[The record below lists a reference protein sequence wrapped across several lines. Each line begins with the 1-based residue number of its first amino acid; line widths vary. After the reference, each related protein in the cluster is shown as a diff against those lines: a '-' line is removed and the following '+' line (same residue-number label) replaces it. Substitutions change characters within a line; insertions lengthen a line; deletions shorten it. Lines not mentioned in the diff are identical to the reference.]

1 MLTIDTI
8 VYGWGAYGWG
18 ENLIFQLPHPIL
30 AAANTEEGYEKAILG
45 ALVSIGAIIFAFSII
60 LGEICTRLGLPSVLA
75 DLTTGVLLG
84 GSVLGLLIFSQSGG
98 EANSLLIKFLELTT
112 GTSAAV
118 TQEAYKFQMEEYIEE
133 SANVGLLALLFT
145 TGLESN
151 LKDLIR
157 VGPQAATV
165 ALTGVVVPLILG
177 TLALI
182 KFFGVAT
189 IPAVFAGAALTA
201 TSIGITAKV
210 LKDIGRL
217 QSDEGQIIIG
227 AAILDDILGIVVL
240 AVVLSLVKTGEVEVV
255 NILYLLASA
264 IAFVLVAVLLNRVFA
279 SLFVGIIER
288 FSNPAAMMLLAVIFL
303 NTFALSASAIG
314 LEAILGAFAAGLVL
328 GETKYQEKL
337 EQLFRPFV
345 YVYTTIFFVTI
356 GAKVDLSVL
365 NPAVPA
371 NREGLIIAASLI
383 VIAIIGKVIAGF
395 ALITKEPVNRLAIGV
410 GMIPRGEVGLV
421 FAGLG
426 ATSGVLSNSLN
437 AAIIIMVI
445 ATTLVAP
452 LLLRVIFSKQTS
464 ESIEVN
470 TIQE

>member
-1 MLTIDTI
+1 MTIDTI
-8 VYGWGAYGWG
+8 IYGWGA
-18 ENLIFQLPHPIL
+18 NLIFHIPDPLL
-30 AAANTEEGYEKAILG
+30 AAANIEEGYEKAVLG

-75 DLTTGVLLG
+75 DLTVGVLLG
-84 GSVLGLLIFSQSGG
+84 SSVLGLLIFSQSGG
-98 EANSLLIKFLELTT
+98 EANSVLIKFLELTT
-112 GTSAAV
+112 GASPEVAL
-118 TQEAYKFQMEEYIEE
+118 EAYKFQMEEYIDE
-133 SANVGLLALLFT
+133 SANIGLLALLFT

-151 LKDLIR
+151 LRDLIR
-157 VGPQAATV
+157 VGSQAATV
-165 ALTGVVVPLILG
+165 AVTGVALPFALG
-177 TLALI
+177 TLVLI

-210 LKDIGRL
+210 LRDIGRL

-240 AVVLSLVKTGEVEVV
+240 AVVLSLVKTGEVEII
-255 NILYLLASA
+255 NIFYLVASA
-264 IAFVLVAVLLNRVFA
+264 IAFVLVAVLLNRVFG
-279 SLFVGIIER
+279 SLFVAIIER
-288 FSNPAAMMLLAVIFL
+288 LSNPAAMMLLAVIFL

-328 GETKYQEKL
+328 GETEFQEKL

-345 YVYTTIFFVTI
+345 YVYTTIFFITI
-356 GAKVDLSVL
+356 GAKVDLRVL
-365 NPAVPA
+365 NPAVPE
-371 NREGLIIAASLI
+371 NREGLIIAACLI
-383 VIAIIGKVIAGF
+383 AIAIIGKMIAGF
-395 ALITKEPVNRLAIGV
+395 AVITKEPVNRLAIGA

-426 ATSGVLSNSLN
+426 AASGVLSNSLN

-445 ATTLVAP
+445 STTLIAP
-452 LLLRVIFSKQTS
+452 LLLRLIFSTTKT
-464 ESIEVN
+464 EEV
-470 TIQE
+470 EKAF

>member
-1 MLTIDTI
+1 MTIDTI
-8 VYGWGAYGWG
+8 IYEWGA
-18 ENLIFQLPHPIL
+18 NLVFQLPDSLL
-30 AAANTEEGYEKAILG
+30 ATANTEEGYEKAILG
-45 ALVSIGAIIFAFSII
+45 ALVTIGAIIFAFSII

-98 EANSLLIKFLELTT
+98 EANSILIKFLELTT
-112 GTSAAV
+112 GTSAMV
-118 TQEAYKFQMEEYIEE
+118 TQEAYKFQMEEYIDE

-157 VGPQAATV
+157 VGSQAATV
-165 ALTGVVVPLILG
+165 ALTGVVLPFALG
-177 TLALI
+177 TLVLV

-240 AVVLSLVKTGEVEVV
+240 AVVLSLVKTGEVEVI
-255 NILYLLASA
+255 NILYLVARA
-264 IAFVLVAVLLNRVFA
+264 IAFVLVAVLLNRVFG
-279 SLFVGIIER
+279 SIFVAIIER
-288 FSNPAAMMLLAVIFL
+288 LSNPAALMLLAIIFL
-303 NTFALSASAIG
+303 DTFSLSASAIG

-328 GETKYQEKL
+328 GETEFQEKL

-345 YVYTTIFFVTI
+345 YIYTTIFFVTI

-365 NPAVPA
+365 NPAVPE
-371 NREGLIIAASLI
+371 NREGLIIAACLI
-383 VIAIIGKVIAGF
+383 LIAIIGKVIAGF
-395 ALITKEPVNRLAIGV
+395 AVITKEPVNRLAIGA

-426 ATSGVLSNSLN
+426 AASGVLSSSLN

-445 ATTLVAP
+445 VTTLIAP
-452 LLLRVIFSKQTS
+452 LLLRIIFSTPIK
-464 ESIEVN
+464 EEV
-470 TIQE
+470 EKAL

>member
-1 MLTIDTI
+1 MLIFNTIF
-8 VYGWGAYGWG
+8 YEWGA
-18 ENLIFQLPHPIL
+18 QLASQQPIPL
-30 AAANTEEGYEKAILG
+30 LAANTEEGYDKAIVG
-45 ALVSIGAIIFAFSII
+45 ALVITAAIIFIFSIV
-60 LGEICTRLGLPSVLA
+60 LGEICTRFGLPSVLA

-84 GSVLGLLIFSQSGG
+84 TSVLGLLIFSQSGG
-98 EANSLLIKFLELTT
+98 EANSLLIQFLEFTT
-112 GTSAAV
+112 GTSSTVA
-118 TQEAYKFQMEEYIEE
+118 QEAYKFQMEEYIDE

-151 LKDLIR
+151 LRDLIR
-157 VGPQAATV
+157 VGSQAATV
-165 ALTGVVVPLILG
+165 ALTGVVLPFALG
-177 TLALI
+177 TLVLMKIFA
-182 KFFGVAT
+182 VAT

-240 AVVLSLVKTGEVEVV
+240 AVVLSLVKTGEVEII
-255 NILYLLASA
+255 NIFYLIASA
-264 IAFVLVAVLLNRVFA
+264 IAFVLVAVVLNRLFG
-279 SLFVGIIER
+279 SLFVSIIDR
-288 FSNPAAMMLLAVIFL
+288 LSNPAALMLLALVFL

-328 GETKYQEKL
+328 GETKFQEKL

-356 GAKVDLSVL
+356 GAKIDLSVL
-365 NPAVPA
+365 NPAIPE
-371 NREGLIIAASLI
+371 NRQGLIIAACL
-383 VIAIIGKVIAGF
+383 IAIAIFGKILAGF
-395 ALITKEPVNRLAIGV
+395 AVITKEPVNRLAIGF

-426 ATSGVLSNSLN
+426 AASGVLSNSLD
-437 AAIIIMVI
+437 AGIIIMVI
-445 ATTLVAP
+445 VTTLVAP
-452 LLLRVIFSKQTS
+452 LLLRIVFSENSTLKTQES
-464 ESIEVN
+464 E
-470 TIQE
+470 

>member
-8 VYGWGAYGWG
+8 VYGWGA
-18 ENLIFQLPHPIL
+18 NLIFHLPDPIL
-30 AAANTEEGYEKAILG
+30 AAAHTEEGYEKAIVG

-60 LGEICTRLGLPSVLA
+60 LGEICTRFGLPSVLA

-84 GSVLGLLIFSQSGG
+84 SSVLGLLIFSQSAG
-98 EANSLLIKFLELTT
+98 EANSVLIKFLELTT

-165 ALTGVVVPLILG
+165 AFTGVVVPLILG
-177 TLALI
+177 TLMLI

-264 IAFVLVAVLLNRVFA
+264 IAFVLVAVLFNRVFG
-279 SLFVGIIER
+279 SVFVGIIER
-288 FSNPAAMMLLAVIFL
+288 FSNPAAMMLLALIFL

-328 GETKYQEKL
+328 GETRFQERL

-383 VIAIIGKVIAGF
+383 AIAIVGKVVAGF

-426 ATSGVLSNSLN
+426 ATSGVLSSSLN

-452 LLLRVIFSKQTS
+452 LLLRVLFSEETS
-464 ESIEVN
+464 ESVEMN

>member
-1 MLTIDTI
+1 MFNTI
-8 VYGWGAYGWG
+8 VYGWGAQ
-18 ENLIFQLPHPIL
+18 LIYQLPDPFF
-30 AAANTEEGYEKAILG
+30 AAANTEEGYDKAIVG
-45 ALVSIGAIIFAFSII
+45 ALVITAAIIFIFSII

-75 DLTTGVLLG
+75 DLATGVLLG

-98 EANSLLIKFLELTT
+98 EANGILIKFLELTT
-112 GTSAAV
+112 GTSATVA
-118 TQEAYKFQMEEYIEE
+118 QEAYKFQMEEYIDE

-151 LKDLIR
+151 LRDLIR
-157 VGPQAATV
+157 VGYQAATV
-165 ALTGVVVPLILG
+165 ALTGVVLPFALG
-177 TLALI
+177 TLVLI
-182 KFFGVAT
+182 KLFAVAT

-217 QSDEGQIIIG
+217 QSDEGQIIVG

-240 AVVLSLVKTGEVEVV
+240 AVVLSLVKTGEVEII
-255 NILYLLASA
+255 NILYLIASA
-264 IAFVLVAVLLNRVFA
+264 IAFVLVAVLLNRVFG
-279 SLFVGIIER
+279 SIFVSIIER
-288 FSNPAAMMLLAVIFL
+288 LSNPAALMLLALVFL

-328 GETKYQEKL
+328 GETEFQEKL

-365 NPAVPA
+365 NPGIPE
-371 NREGLIIAASLI
+371 NREGLIIAACL
-383 VIAIIGKVIAGF
+383 IAIAIVGKIVAGF
-395 ALITKEPVNRLAIGV
+395 AAITKEPINRLAIGV

-426 ATSGVLSNSLN
+426 ATSGILSNSLN

-452 LLLRVIFSKQTS
+452 LLLRLIFSENT
-464 ESIEVN
+464 ENTEFN
-470 TIQE
+470 TIQESK

>member
-1 MLTIDTI
+1 MLIFNTIF
-8 VYGWGAYGWG
+8 YEWGA
-18 ENLIFQLPHPIL
+18 QLVSQQPIPLL
-30 AAANTEEGYEKAILG
+30 AAANTEEGYDKAIVG
-45 ALVSIGAIIFAFSII
+45 ALVITAAIIFIFSIV
-60 LGEICTRLGLPSVLA
+60 LGEICTRFGLPSVLA

-84 GSVLGLLIFSQSGG
+84 TSVLGLLIFSQSGG
-98 EANSLLIKFLELTT
+98 EANSLLIQFLEFTT
-112 GTSAAV
+112 GTSSTVA
-118 TQEAYKFQMEEYIEE
+118 QEAYKFQMEEYIDE

-151 LKDLIR
+151 LRDLIR
-157 VGPQAATV
+157 VGSQAATV
-165 ALTGVVVPLILG
+165 ALTGVVLPFALG
-177 TLALI
+177 TLVLMKIFA
-182 KFFGVAT
+182 VAT

-240 AVVLSLVKTGEVEVV
+240 AVVLSLVKTGEVEII
-255 NILYLLASA
+255 NIFYLIASA
-264 IAFVLVAVLLNRVFA
+264 IAFVLVAVVLNRLFG
-279 SLFVGIIER
+279 SLFVSIIDR
-288 FSNPAAMMLLAVIFL
+288 LSNPAALMLLALVFL

-328 GETKYQEKL
+328 GETKFQEKL

-356 GAKVDLSVL
+356 GAKIDLSVL
-365 NPAVPA
+365 NPAIPE
-371 NREGLIIAASLI
+371 NRQGLIIAACL
-383 VIAIIGKVIAGF
+383 IAIAIFGKILAGF
-395 ALITKEPVNRLAIGV
+395 AVITKEPVNRLAIGF

-426 ATSGVLSNSLN
+426 AASGVLSNSLD
-437 AAIIIMVI
+437 AGIIIMVI
-445 ATTLVAP
+445 VTTLVAP
-452 LLLRVIFSKQTS
+452 LLLRIVFSENSTLKTQES
-464 ESIEVN
+464 E
-470 TIQE
+470 